1 MSVRP
6 LRKVF
11 DAMIVTDVA
20 EELIRLKVAV
30 EADVAERNSTAVC
43 PLLGV
48 TKEFCAKTSDEKN
61 KIKSDKINIFIFI
74 FRFYSF
80 AKRIV
85 IAPEVIVAASSFRI
99 EMRVPAFK

>member
-30 EADVAERNSTAVC
+30 EEDVAERNSTAVC

-61 KIKSDKINIFIFI
+61 KIKSDKINIFIF
-74 FRFYSF
+74 RFYSF